1 MSYKRIQK
9 KGVSFGK
16 NTKTRKTSINLDM
29 DVANVI
35 EEKRKTMMR
44 EYKQDFPFGKI
55 INDGLR
61 SHFGLVI

>member
-29 DVANVI
+29 DVAKVI
-35 EEKRKTMMR
+35 EEKRESTG
-44 EYKQDFPFGKI
+44 FFFGKI
-55 INDGLR
+55 VNDSLR

>member
-1 MSYKRIQK
+1 MNNKRVQQ
-9 KGVSFGK
+9 KGVSIGK

-35 EEKRKTMMR
+35 EEKRKSTG
-44 EYKQDFPFGKI
+44 FFFGKI
-55 INDGLR
+55 VNDSLR

>member
-1 MSYKRIQK
+1 MSHKRIQK

-35 EEKRKTMMR
+35 EEKRKSTG
-44 EYKQDFPFGKI
+44 FFFGKI
-55 INDGLR
+55 VNDSLR
-61 SHFGLVI
+61 SHFGLVL

>member
-16 NTKTRKTSINLDM
+16 NTKTRKTSINLDT
-29 DVANVI
+29 DIADVI
-35 EEKRKTMMR
+35 EGKRKKTG
-44 EYKQDFPFGKI
+44 FFFGKI
-55 INDGLR
+55 VNDSLR